1 MTVLVIAVP
10 KTAIASASADI
21 QTSNLIQAVKEAA
34 TILHDNTRD
43 TVHSSQYQLRITD
56 QQGRELTALSDD
68 ERRSL
73 MIAMTLHE
81 KGRSFLRKRDYLSA
95 LALFSEADNAFRQCS
110 SQMLNSVDN
119 W

>member
-1 MTVLVIAVP
+1 MP
-10 KTAIASASADI
+10 KSAIASASADV

-34 TILHDNTRD
+34 AILHENSRSDADSNR
-43 TVHSSQYQLRITD
+43 YQLRITD

-73 MIAMTLHE
+73 MVAMTLHE

-95 LALFSEADNAFRQCS
+95 LALFSEADNEFRQCS

>member
-1 MTVLVIAVP
+1 M
-10 KTAIASASADI
+10 ASASTDI
-21 QTSNLIQAVKEAA
+21 QTSNLIQAIKEAA
-34 TILHDNTRD
+34 NILHDNARAAPT
-43 TVHSSQYQLRITD
+43 SSRYQLRITD

-68 ERRSL
+68 EQRSL

-81 KGRSFLRKRDYLSA
+81 KGRSFLRQRDYLSA
-95 LALFSEADNAFRQCS
+95 LALFSEADNEFRQCS

>member
-1 MTVLVIAVP
+1 M
-10 KTAIASASADI
+10 
-21 QTSNLIQAVKEAA
+21 
-34 TILHDNTRD
+34 
-43 TVHSSQYQLRITD
+43 RITD
-56 QQGRELTALSDD
+56 QHGRELTALSDD

-81 KGRSFLRKRDYLSA
+81 KGRSFLRQRDYLSA
-95 LALFSEADNAFRQCS
+95 LALFSEADNEFRRCS

>member
-1 MTVLVIAVP
+1 MP
-10 KTAIASASADI
+10 KSVIASATTDA

-34 TILHDNTRD
+34 SILHDNARTAPS
-43 TVHSSQYQLRITD
+43 SSQYQLRITD

-81 KGRSFLRKRDYLSA
+81 KGRSFLRQRDYLSA
-95 LALFSEADNAFRQCS
+95 LALFSEADNEFRQCS

>member
-1 MTVLVIAVP
+1 MP
-10 KTAIASASADI
+10 KSAIAAASNDV
-21 QTSNLIQAVKEAA
+21 QTSNLIQAIKEAA
-34 TILHDNTRD
+34 TILDENARTAPG
-43 TVHSSQYQLRITD
+43 SSQYQLRITD

-81 KGRSFLRKRDYLSA
+81 KGRSFLRQRDYLSA
-95 LALFSEADNAFRQCS
+95 LALFSEADNEFRQCS
-110 SQMLNSVDN
+110 SQMLNAVDN

>member
-1 MTVLVIAVP
+1 VP
-10 KTAIASASADI
+10 KSVIASASTDV

-34 TILHDNTRD
+34 TILHDNARNGAN
-43 TVHSSQYQLRITD
+43 SSRYQLRITD

-68 ERRSL
+68 EQRSL
-73 MIAMTLHE
+73 MVAMTLHE
-81 KGRSFLRKRDYLSA
+81 KGRSFLRQRDYLSA
-95 LALFSEADNAFRQCS
+95 LALFSEADNEFRQCS

>member
-1 MTVLVIAVP
+1 MP
-10 KTAIASASADI
+10 KAAIAAATADA

-34 TILHDNTRD
+34 AILHENSR
-43 TVHSSQYQLRITD
+43 HGPSSSQYQLRITD

-73 MIAMTLHE
+73 MVAMTLHE
-81 KGRSFLRKRDYLSA
+81 KGRTFLRQRDYLSA
-95 LALFSEADNAFRQCS
+95 LALFSEADNEFRQCS

>member
-1 MTVLVIAVP
+1 VP
-10 KTAIASASADI
+10 KLAIASATADV
-21 QTSNLIQAVKEAA
+21 QTSNLIKAVKEAA
-34 TILHDNTRD
+34 TILHENSRDAPGSTR
-43 TVHSSQYQLRITD
+43 YQLHITD

-81 KGRSFLRKRDYLSA
+81 KGRSFLRQRDYLSA
-95 LALFSEADNAFRQCS
+95 LALFSEADNEFRQCS
-110 SQMLNSVDN
+110 SQILNSVDN